1 LAEEIARHTQT
12 ILKGDFPSSNLI
24 CQVGAILDLINM
36 LLKRWSQISNIC
48 LYIALRYHQL
58 EMKSILLIG
67 IMALLAIAVTTAGLG
82 VSLTSAQ
89 MADNATMGN
98 LTGGN
103 MTTGGEMNQ
112 SGSVSGIERIE

>member
-1 LAEEIARHTQT
+1 
-12 ILKGDFPSSNLI
+12 
-24 CQVGAILDLINM
+24 
-36 LLKRWSQISNIC
+36 
-48 LYIALRYHQL
+48 
-58 EMKSILLIG
+58 
-67 IMALLAIAVTTAGLG
+67 MALLAIAATAAGLG

-98 LTGGN
+98 LTAGN

>member
-1 LAEEIARHTQT
+1 
-12 ILKGDFPSSNLI
+12 
-24 CQVGAILDLINM
+24 
-36 LLKRWSQISNIC
+36 
-48 LYIALRYHQL
+48 
-58 EMKSILLIG
+58 MKSILLIG
-67 IMALLAIAVTTAGLG
+67 IMALLAIAATTAGLG